1 MSRELNKKYSTVTPT
16 LLNCLFDAVKLTKHP
31 DIDQ

>member
-1 MSRELNKKYSTVTPT
+1 MSRELNKKYSTVNPT
-16 LLNCLFDAVKLTKHP
+16 LLNSLFDAVKLTKHP